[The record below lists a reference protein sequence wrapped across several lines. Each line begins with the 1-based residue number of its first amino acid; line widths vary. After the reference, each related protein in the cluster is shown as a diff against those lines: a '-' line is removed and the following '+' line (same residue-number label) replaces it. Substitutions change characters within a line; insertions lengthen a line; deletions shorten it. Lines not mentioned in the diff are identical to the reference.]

1 MCGREGEIVS
11 GNGWVTGTADVKLN
25 TFQTFRF
32 ITLFNLKKLLWFDFE
47 LTMES
52 CKPSHK
58 L

>member
-11 GNGWVTGTADVKLN
+11 GNGWVIGTADVKLN
-25 TFQTFRF
+25 AFQTFRF

-47 LTMES
+47 LTTKS
-52 CKPSHK
+52 CKPLHK